1 MSSNYKKQTY
11 EITYRAMNNGIAYH
25 ITKECELPEAIGQYE
40 KVINGG
46 HRDVELIR
54 TCDGRVLLSNAIKEK
69 V

>member
-1 MSSNYKKQTY
+1 
-11 EITYRAMNNGIAYH
+11 MNNGIAYH

-54 TCDGRVLLSNAIKEK
+54 TCDARVLLSNAIKEK